1 MKELTTEELRQMEGR
16 EGLILQ
22 GCGEPFQEWVDG
34 INGLL
39 TEEGILKN
47 GSRFESASVF
57 RHGGLTNL
65 FFDFAGV
72 ELDMGRLA
80 VWRLRTHEQFGGT

>member
-1 MKELTTEELRQMEGR
+1 M
-16 EGLILQ
+16 
-22 GCGEPFQEWVDG
+22 
-34 INGLL
+34 
-39 TEEGILKN
+39 
-47 GSRFESASVF
+47 F

-80 VWRLRTHEQFGGT
+80 VWRLRTHEQFGGTWLSDYVHNRLGGFSQDRKIEMGGMKF